1 MLLQLRPDFARFYE
15 GDGRAIFEALMAV
28 DGTVYREADG
38 RSTRR
43 FSNPSGS
50 FFIKTHRGVG
60 WIEILKNIA
69 QLRAPIVGAANEW
82 KAIKRFGALGVDTMT
97 LVGYGRK
104 GFIPSTMQSFV
115 VTEEITNATSLSDVT
130 GDWRERGP
138 DIGLKRMLIDK
149 VADISRTLHDNGI
162 NHRDLYIC
170 HFLLDEETRGAR
182 SAEQVRL
189 YLIDLHRVQIRR
201 KTPHRWRVKDVAA
214 LYFSAMDIG
223 LTRRDLLRFVRRYG
237 HGGLRTSL
245 VGERR
250 FWRDV
255 EVRARRVYRS
265 EWGRSAP
272 SL

>member
-1 MLLQLRPDFARFYE
+1 MLLQLRPEFVQLY
-15 GDGRAIFEALMAV
+15 GRDRATAFEALMTV
-28 DGTVYREADG
+28 EGTVYREADG

-43 FSNPSGS
+43 FSNSLGS
-50 FFIKTHRGVG
+50 FFIKSHRGVG

-69 QLRAPIVGAANEW
+69 QLRAPVVGARNEW
-82 KAIKRFGALGVDTMT
+82 RAIKRLGELGVDTMT

-104 GFIPSTMQSFV
+104 GVIPSTMQSFV
-115 VTEEITNATSLSDVT
+115 VTEELTNVTPLTDLTRDWHEGCPDV
-130 GDWRERGP
+130 P
-138 DIGLKRMLIDK
+138 LKQVLIDK
-149 VADISRTLHDNGI
+149 VADIARTLHDNGV

-170 HFLLDEETRGAR
+170 HFLLDSEMRVAPT
-182 SAEQVRL
+182 AEDVRL

-214 LYFSAMDIG
+214 IYFSAMDIG

-245 VGERR
+245 ARERR

-255 EVRARRVYRS
+255 EARAKRLYRS
-265 EWGRSAP
+265 EWGRPAP